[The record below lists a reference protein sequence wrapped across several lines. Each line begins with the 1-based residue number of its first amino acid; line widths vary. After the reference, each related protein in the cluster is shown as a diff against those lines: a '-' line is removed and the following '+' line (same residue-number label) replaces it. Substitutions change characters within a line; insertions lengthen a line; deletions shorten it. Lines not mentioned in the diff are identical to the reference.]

1 MISRLLKF
9 IKKNPFQTVLL
20 AAMLGYF
27 GVYAY
32 TGTCPL
38 RLTGDTLAGSDG
50 GAISEEAAAFNLFD
64 SGMELQLIDGT
75 ILNTE
80 SLRGKATVVN
90 YWATWCGPC
99 VREIPA
105 FNKIYSEQSDQV
117 QFIGI
122 SVDSEIATVE
132 RFLQRTTIDYP
143 LVHADMRFSM
153 LTGPVRSIPLSLF
166 FDSEGQY
173 AGKVVGSMSER
184 RLAKKIASL

>member
-105 FNKIYSEQSDQV
+105 FNKIYNEQSDQV

-153 LTGPVRSIPLSLF
+153 LTGPVRSIPLTLF

-184 RLAKKIASL
+184 RLAKKVASL